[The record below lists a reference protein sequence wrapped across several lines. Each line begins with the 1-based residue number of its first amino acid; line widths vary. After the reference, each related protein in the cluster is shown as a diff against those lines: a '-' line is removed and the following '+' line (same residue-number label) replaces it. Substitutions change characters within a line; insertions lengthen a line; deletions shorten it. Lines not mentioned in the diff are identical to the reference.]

1 VSIHAVIAIL
11 IVSSAFCCWIQ
22 SIVISGARRSPTGKN
37 RLT

>member
-22 SIVISGARRSPTGKN
+22 SIVISGARRSPKA
-37 RLT
+37 RID